1 MTVRG
6 HPDALTSFF
15 APQGVAVVGASRD
28 PAKVGGSVL
37 ANLRGAG
44 FEGRVWPVNPRADTV
59 QGLPATPSLLAI
71 SGPVDLAVIAVP
83 APAVLPALKECV
95 AKGIRGAIVLSAG
108 FREAGEP
115 GQAREVELRT
125 WLREQPIRILGPNCL
140 GWIRPSRRLNA
151 TFAPGMPP
159 AGGIAFLSHS
169 GALAT
174 AILDWARARRLG
186 FSFFATL
193 GNQADLT
200 ESDVLEAAVDDPET
214 QVIVAYLEG
223 LADGRRFFDALRATT
238 ARKPV
243 ILLKAGR
250 SPEGGRAVSSHTG
263 ALAGSDVAFDAAVRQ
278 AGAVRARSVEELF
291 DLARSIASQRLPR
304 GRNLLVVTN
313 GGGLGVIATDA
324 ARDAGLEVTALDAP
338 VQARLRAALPST
350 ASVANPVDLVG
361 DADAARYTN
370 ALNAIGPDAKPDA
383 ALVIM
388 TVQAATDAVGIARA
402 ILGAIRGWSRP
413 VVAAMVG
420 GDRVAPGI
428 RILEEA
434 GVPCFSF
441 PEPAVTALAGMALV
455 AERLRSHIS
464 ESRPRTIP
472 AGARPAVEQLRAAGQ
487 PILGLLEL
495 LPLLDAYE
503 IPVLKPQLVASAEE
517 AAAIA
522 TQLNCPVALKIVSP
536 DISHKTDVGGVSLGV
551 TSPTEVARLAR
562 DMLTGVRQ
570 RRPDATIQGVMVQP
584 MAPAGKELLLGILR
598 DAQFGPLVVVGF
610 GGIYVEVLRDTTA
623 RLAPLSPPEAARML
637 NELRMAPLLR
647 GVRGEPAVDQTALA
661 ATIARFS
668 QLAADCPELVELE
681 LNPLVAH
688 ATGVVTVDARAT
700 LVSPSPC
707 VGSSGTPS
715 GAAPEKCSLG

>member
-278 AGAVRARSVEELF
+278 AGGVRARSVEELF
-291 DLARSIASQRLPR
+291 DLARSIASQPLPR

-402 ILGAIRGWSRP
+402 ILGAIRGLSRP